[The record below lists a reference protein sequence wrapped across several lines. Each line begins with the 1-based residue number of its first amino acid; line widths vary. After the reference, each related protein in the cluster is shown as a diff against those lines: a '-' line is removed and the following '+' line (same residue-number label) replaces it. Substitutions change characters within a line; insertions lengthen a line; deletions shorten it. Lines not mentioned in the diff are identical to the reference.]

1 MHTMHT
7 LVVVVCIIHVCVVL
21 LLGEYA
27 YTCPDLFTL
36 RLVGTTLLGY
46 GHTLC
51 SWQRCKRY
59 THHTIQKFSDTSCMV
74 DVLVLDWMIGLD
86 RICPARSQSRLP
98 EQASLLSTEQ
108 HAIATIILW

>member
-7 LVVVVCIIHVCVVL
+7 TLLVAILAMHSTKYGYSRVLIAGMHTGGVYAYYAYSSSSMHNTRTCVVL
-21 LLGEYA
+21 LLGEYE

-51 SWQRCKRY
+51 SWQR
-59 THHTIQKFSDTSCMV
+59 
-74 DVLVLDWMIGLD
+74 
-86 RICPARSQSRLP
+86 
-98 EQASLLSTEQ
+98 
-108 HAIATIILW
+108 

>member
-7 LVVVVCIIHVCVVL
+7 LVVVCIIHVCVVL

-51 SWQRCKRY
+51 SWQR
-59 THHTIQKFSDTSCMV
+59 
-74 DVLVLDWMIGLD
+74 
-86 RICPARSQSRLP
+86 
-98 EQASLLSTEQ
+98 
-108 HAIATIILW
+108 